1 MEPGNKHK
9 YQKVNRDCFH
19 HTAELQ
25 RYINMLMVFYNM
37 SICSSVKFLPYN
49 VNVHVNLRM
58 LNFELKYTIFSFFNY
73 I

>member
-1 MEPGNKHK
+1 M
-9 YQKVNRDCFH
+9 Y
-19 HTAELQ
+19 
-25 RYINMLMVFYNM
+25 MVFYNM
-37 SICSSVKFLPYN
+37 FICSSIKFLPYN